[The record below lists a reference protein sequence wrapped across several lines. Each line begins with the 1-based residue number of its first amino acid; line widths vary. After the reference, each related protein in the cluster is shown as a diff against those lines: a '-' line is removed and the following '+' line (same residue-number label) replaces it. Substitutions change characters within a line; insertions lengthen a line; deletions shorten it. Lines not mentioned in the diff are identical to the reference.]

1 MNENI
6 CRGKT
11 KEKDFQRLKAP
22 RPSPKAHG
30 EEKMRECET
39 RHKFMSRQKN
49 KKIVY
54 RLMIKIFPRNK

>member
-1 MNENI
+1 MKI
-6 CRGKT
+6 SVGGK
-11 KEKDFQRLKAP
+11 KKISPKFGKSFLAQNA
-22 RPSPKAHG
+22 PKAHG
-30 EEKMRECET
+30 IGEEGECET